1 MVLEDGRIV
10 SDVFDRMSLLRFLET
25 RFGTTAPNLT
35 MAANDVGDLTS
46 TLDVDRASPSVPL
59 LPCPLFWDA
68 RVRVGPVRR

>member
-25 RFGTTAPNLT
+25 RFGTKAPNLT

-46 TLDVDRASPSVPL
+46 TLDVDRANPWVPETRFGAVTCWFR
-59 LPCPLFWDA
+59 PIPGS
-68 RVRVGPVRR
+68 R